1 MWNTYAVRWSTNE
14 QLKEDYKMK
23 IKRSGVAYQMMD
35 AVGMT
40 PSQNGC
46 VVFWQFVGSALV
58 CASLGIVVA
67 CIIIGLL
74 ACVTG
79 VFYIP
84 ALMFGWLPN
93 PAAESLLNVIIGL
106 GAFSWVFMII
116 YSVWWSV
123 GAVKNKINASERE
136 PSLVTQYIRAKKQ
149 KICPIVE
156 YVD

>member
-1 MWNTYAVRWSTNE
+1 MRWSTNE
-14 QLKEDYKMK
+14 QLKKDYKMK

-35 AVGMT
+35 AVGMR

-58 CASLGIVVA
+58 CAALAIVMA
-67 CIIIGLL
+67 GFLAFLL
-74 ACVTG
+74 ACVVG
-79 VFYIP
+79 VFYLP
-84 ALMFGWLPN
+84 ALGFGWLPT
-93 PAAESLLNVIIGL
+93 PAADSFLNLLTVL

-116 YSVWWSV
+116 YAVWWSI
-123 GAVKNKINASERE
+123 GKVKDKINASERE